1 MTPAAA
7 LLDRLLDIVVTTR
20 LDHED
25 FVSVGLA
32 VLALTISKLPAA
44 ERDDASDGAPL
55 MDVTRARDGWIWTC
69 RHMPHHM
76 ALELR

>member
-7 LLDRLLDIVVTTR
+7 LLDRLLDIVVTTE
-20 LDHED
+20 LD
-25 FVSVGLA
+25 
-32 VLALTISKLPAA
+32 LPPSGMTSC
-44 ERDDASDGAPL
+44 DPL

-69 RHMPHHM
+69 RHMRHHI